1 MSVNENADIYNID
14 HWSNRY
20 FSLNDRGDVAVNV
33 KSAGNSCALP
43 DIVKAALEQDLELP
57 LLVRFPHILHDRVR
71 LLSQAFASAIDYFEY
86 QGSYTPIY
94 PIKVNQQRRVVE
106 EIVNGQLA
114 CLEPRRLGLEAGSKP
129 ELAAVLTQAGQAP
142 ATIVCNGYKDRD
154 YIELAL
160 MAEKLGHKTYIVI
173 EKSNELAH
181 VLRIAEQ
188 LNVKP
193 RIGVRARLA
202 SMGKGHWENTGG
214 DKSKFGLTATE
225 IMKLI
230 DRLKAHDQLDS
241 LQLLH
246 FHLGSQIA
254 NIHDIQMGLLE
265 CTQFFVQL
273 HHQGVAISTVDVGG
287 GLGVDYEGTR
297 SRSTCSMNY
306 SIEEYAR
313 QVVRAFSQACLQHDL
328 PHPTLLTE
336 SGRAVTAHHAVL
348 IADVIDQE
356 VKEGKVPEF
365 EHNGDQ
371 PLLEALW
378 ECHQNLLAGEHAVM
392 EIYHQISAIQEQA
405 KQTFSIGQMSLDDR
419 AKVEQFIVHLSL
431 AIQQKLDPAK
441 RSHRP
446 VLDHLNEV
454 LADKIFV
461 NFSLFQ
467 SLPDVWA
474 LGQIFPVMPLTGLD
488 KPIGRRGVIQ
498 DITCDS
504 DGRIDQY
511 VDDEGIESTLP
522 LPLMVDGVSPLI
534 GFFMVGAYQE
544 ILGDMHNLFG
554 DTDSVDVYFDDAGV
568 MKLKHAQR
576 GDTMA
581 KVLAYVDFN
590 ADVMQDR
597 FRQQVAQ
604 SNLDPATR
612 EQFIEMFG
620 NNFSKRTYLKSQ

>member
-20 FSLNDRGDVAVNV
+20 FKLNTAGEVTVSLKTAEIDYSIPA
-33 KSAGNSCALP
+33 
-43 DIVKAALEQDLELP
+43 IVDAALAQNLELP
-57 LLVRFPHILHDRVR
+57 LLVRFPHILHDRVER
-71 LLSQAFASAIDYFEY
+71 LNRAFVDAINFYDY
-86 QGSYTPIY
+86 QGIYTPIY

-106 EIVNGQLA
+106 EIINGQLA
-114 CLEPRRLGLEAGSKP
+114 CLSPRRIGLEAGSKP
-129 ELAAVLTQAGQAP
+129 ELAAVLTEAAPAP

-154 YIELAL
+154 YIEMAL

-173 EKSNELAH
+173 EKSSELAL
-181 VLRIAEQ
+181 VLRIAKA
-188 LNVKP
+188 LGVKP

-202 SMGKGHWENTGG
+202 SIGKGYWQNTGG
-214 DKSKFGLTATE
+214 DKSKFGLTATD
-225 IMKLI
+225 IMKI
-230 DRLKAHDQLDS
+230 VDRLKEAEQLDS

-254 NIHDIQMGLLE
+254 NINDIQMGLLE

-273 HHQGVAISTVDVGG
+273 RQLGVEIDTVDVGG

-306 SIEEYAR
+306 SVDEYAR
-313 QVVRAFSQACLQHDL
+313 QVVRAFSQACIYHEL
-328 PHPTLLTE
+328 PHPTILTE

-348 IADVIDQE
+348 IANVIDQE
-356 VKEGKVPEF
+356 VKEGRVPVIDVEAD
-365 EHNGDQ
+365 N
-371 PLLEALW
+371 PLLDALM
-378 ECHQNLLAGEHAVM
+378 ECHENLKSGEHAVM
-392 EIYHQISAIQEQA
+392 EIYHQITAVQEQA
-405 KQTFSIGQMSLDDR
+405 KQSFSLGQMSLADR
-419 AKVEQFIVHLSL
+419 ANVEQFIDHLSL
-431 AIQQKLDPAK
+431 TIQKKLDPAK

-446 VLDHLNEV
+446 VLDQLNEV

-474 LGQIFPVMPLTGLD
+474 LDQIFPVMPLSGLNE
-488 KPIGRRGVIQ
+488 PMGRRGIIQ

-511 VDDEGIESTLP
+511 VDDEGIEATLP
-522 LPLMVDGVSPLI
+522 LPLLENGKSPLF

-554 DTDSVDVYFDDAGV
+554 DTDSVDAYFDSVGALT
-568 MKLKHAQR
+568 LKHAQH

-581 KVLAYVDFN
+581 KVLAYVDFD
-590 ADVMQDR
+590 AGVMLEK
-597 FRQQVAQ
+597 FKLQVAA
-604 SNLDPATR
+604 SDLGADER
-612 EQFIEMFG
+612 LEFVKMFA
-620 NNFSKRTYLKSQ
+620 NNFSKRTYLTSE

>member
-14 HWSNRY
+14 YWSNRY
-20 FSLNDRGDVAVNV
+20 FKLNAAGEVAVSLPPTDTDYSIPAIV
-33 KSAGNSCALP
+33 EQAL
-43 DIVKAALEQDLELP
+43 AQNLELP
-57 LLVRFPHILHDRVR
+57 LLVRFPHILHDRVER
-71 LLSQAFASAIDYFEY
+71 LNRAFVDAISFYDY
-86 QGSYTPIY
+86 QGIYTPIY

-106 EIVNGQLA
+106 EIIKGQLA
-114 CLEPRRLGLEAGSKP
+114 CLSPSRIGLEAGSKP
-129 ELAAVLTQAGQAP
+129 ELAAVLTEAAQAP

-173 EKSNELAH
+173 EKSSELAP
-181 VLRIAEQ
+181 VLRIAKD
-188 LNVKP
+188 LGVKP

-202 SMGKGHWENTGG
+202 TVGKGYWQNTGG
-214 DKSKFGLTATE
+214 DKSKFGLTASE
-225 IMKLI
+225 IMKLVN
-230 DRLKAHDQLDS
+230 RLKEADQLDS

-254 NIHDIQMGLLE
+254 NIHDIQMGLQE

-273 HHQGVAISTVDVGG
+273 RQLGVDVDTVDVGG

-297 SRSTCSMNY
+297 SRSSCSMNY
-306 SIEEYAR
+306 SVDEYAR
-313 QVVRAFSQACLQHDL
+313 QVVRAFSQVCIYHEL
-328 PHPTLLTE
+328 PHPTILTE

-348 IADVIDQE
+348 IANVIDQE
-356 VKEGKVPEF
+356 VKEGRVPQFDSDTE
-365 EHNGDQ
+365 N
-371 PLLEALW
+371 PLLEALQ
-378 ECHQNLLAGEHAVM
+378 ECHDNLNSGEHAVM
-392 EIYHQISAIQEQA
+392 EIYHQISAVQEQA
-405 KQTFSIGQMSLDDR
+405 KQSFSLGQMSLEDR
-419 AKVEQFIVHLSL
+419 ANVEQFVDYLSL
-431 AIQQKLDPAK
+431 TIQRKLDPAK

-446 VLDHLNEV
+446 MLDHLNEV

-474 LGQIFPVMPLTGLD
+474 LDQIFPVMPLSGLNQ
-488 KPIGRRGVIQ
+488 PIGRRGIIQ

-511 VDDEGIESTLP
+511 VDDEGIETTLP
-522 LPLMVDGVSPLI
+522 LPLLENGKSPLF

-554 DTDSVDVYFDDAGV
+554 DTDSVDAYFDAAGALT
-568 MKLKHAQR
+568 LKHAQH

-581 KVLAYVDFN
+581 KVLAYVDFD
-590 ADVMQDR
+590 ADLMLEK
-597 FRQQVAQ
+597 FKLQVAA
-604 SNLDPATR
+604 SDLDAEAR
-612 EQFIEMFG
+612 LQFVEMFTR
-620 NNFSKRTYLKSQ
+620 NFGKRTYLTTV